1 MTALISETFKA
12 LQKSGYIAVQN
23 LKSSTTPNSVN
34 HPIFRYVH
42 SQAGNR
48 MTHRWGMDNLTVQG
62 AIWTYKTDYVADNG
76 YRVYYYGSQT
86 EKSTRAT
93 THEVG
98 QAIDKTLAKYGI
110 PTAGHYISELGN
122 YVLIPPHSKLKK

>member
-1 MTALISETFKA
+1 MTLINDSFKI

-23 LKSSTTPNSVN
+23 LKNTTTLESVN
-34 HPIFRYVH
+34 HPIFKYLESKSGH
-42 SQAGNR
+42 TI
-48 MTHRWGMDNLTVQG
+48 THRWGMNNIIAQG

-86 EKSTRAT
+86 EKSTRPT

-110 PTAGHYISELGN
+110 PTAGHYTSDIGN
-122 YVLIPPHSKLKK
+122 YVLIPAHSRIKK